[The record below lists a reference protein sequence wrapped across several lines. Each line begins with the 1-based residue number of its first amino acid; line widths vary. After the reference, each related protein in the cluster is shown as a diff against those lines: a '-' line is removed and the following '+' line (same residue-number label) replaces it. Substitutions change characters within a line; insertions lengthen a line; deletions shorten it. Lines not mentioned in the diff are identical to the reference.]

1 MDLIKKL
8 LKNPSYGT
16 GADFALL
23 LIRIAAGGFMVF
35 GHGWPKLIKIMNGDM
50 QFLDPIG
57 LGPELSLIL
66 VFFAEFIC
74 GLLILIGLVPRLA
87 AIVLVINMFVILFV
101 VHISDPFADKE
112 LSYFYF
118 VGYLA
123 VLLAGAGKHSVQYML
138 SKNK

>member
-23 LIRIAAGGFMVF
+23 LIRIAAGGFMAF
-35 GHGWPKLIKIMNGDM
+35 GHGWPKLMKIMNGDM

-87 AIVLVINMFVILFV
+87 AIVLVINMIVILFV